1 MPTVTANNCEM
12 FYQIDDFTDPWR
24 TDTETVWLQHGV
36 GRSTRFW
43 YHWVPGLAGQYRVI
57 RRDMRGHGQSA
68 DPGPDH
74 SWSLD
79 ELVTD
84 MRDFMDAL
92 GLDQVHYVGESIGG
106 ILGVLFATRWPERLK
121 SLTICNSPTTIRPAG
136 TQALSSQDG
145 SVNRTLARDGSKG
158 WGRLLIENRIIS
170 GKNPAHTE
178 WVLNEWAK
186 TPDPCLAGYHANPGW
201 RRHRTA
207 APPGQRADP
216 DPGPGPQS
224 DYAAGRPA
232 VHAHRDSQRPDHG
245 GGRAGPRNL
254 CGRAAAVFAGRAGF
268 SGLAGLTGVGRRA
281 PAVPG
286 RDLIWPAERPA
297 RPR

>member
-24 TDTETVWLQHGV
+24 TDTKTVWLQHGV

-92 GLDQVHYVGESIGG
+92 GLDRVHYVGESIGG
-106 ILGVLFATRWPERLK
+106 ILGVLFATRWPERFK

-178 WVLNEWAK
+178 WVLDEWAK
-186 TPDPCLAGYHANPGW
+186 TPTHVLQGITRTLDGADTAPLLPQVSVPTLILAPAHSPITPLADQLSM
-201 RRHRTA
+201 RTGIPNA
-207 APPGQRADP
+207 RITVVE
-216 DPGPGPQS
+216 GPGHEIYVDEPQQCL
-224 DYAAGRPA
+224 RA
-232 VHAHRDSQRPDHG
+232 VQD
-245 GGRAGPRNL
+245 
-254 CGRAAAVFAGRAGF
+254 F
-268 SGLAGLTGVGRRA
+268 LASL
-281 PAVPG
+281 
-286 RDLIWPAERPA
+286 D
-297 RPR
+297 